1 MSHTVAFPS
10 NANCVWSIN
19 DHEFFL
25 DLQDAGTVEH
35 CEAAFAAMGEREKA
49 LPKDGKT
56 SVRIRAYCQLFR
68 DLFDDVFGEGSA
80 QKIYGDT
87 YNARI
92 ATEVYENFL
101 DFMAS
106 QQNALSETQNRI
118 TVRYN
123 PNRAQRRAAGKK

>member
-1 MSHTVAFPS
+1 MSHTVAFHS

-25 DLQDAGTVEH
+25 DMQDAGTVER
-35 CEAAFAAMGEREKA
+35 CEAAFAAMDEREKA

-68 DLFDDVFGEGSA
+68 NLFDDVLGEGSA

-92 ATEVYENFL
+92 ATEVYESFL

-118 TVRYN
+118 TARYN